1 MVEDRTEVIPAP
13 VDAERRDLGE
23 SIVRV
28 AYPPRERELTDGIT
42 TRRESF
48 MLVLSRK
55 SNESIII
62 GDNIR
67 VTVASIRGRIVR
79 IGIEAPEDVGILRE
93 ELLSGSATVPTPA
106 AQDAPRPGLAN
117 VIRRSVVRVGGR
129 EDGGAIALD
138 S

>member
-1 MVEDRTEVIPAP
+1 M
-13 VDAERRDLGE
+13 
-23 SIVRV
+23 

-55 SNESIII
+55 ANESIVI

-67 VTVASIRGRIVR
+67 VTVASIHGRCVR
-79 IGIEAPEDVGILRE
+79 IGIEAPEDVGIYRE
-93 ELLSGSATVPTPA
+93 ELLSGSANFPTPA
-106 AQDAPRPGLAN
+106 AQDAPRRRLAN
-117 VIRRSVVRVGGR
+117 VIRRSVARVRGR